1 MKVTGFTIA
10 RNVVK
15 FDYPIVEAIKSVLPL
30 CDQFLILVGESE
42 DNTLAY
48 LQSLN
53 DPKIIIRTS
62 KWNETLQDG
71 GKVLAVETDKAFQMI
86 DADTDWCFY
95 IQADEIVHEKYLPL
109 IKAGMQKHLSND
121 KIDGLLFKYLH
132 FYHSYDYIAKSS
144 RFYKHEIR
152 IIKNDKSIFSYIDA
166 QGFRKGNNKK
176 LNVAK
181 LDAFIYHYG
190 WVRPPVNMK
199 AKQESIMKYY
209 HNQDHINKVIG
220 DEEGFDYTQFNF
232 YLEKFIG
239 THPRLMEKRVSAMNW
254 NFSIDQYRDDLLPK
268 EKFKKA
274 MRKYLGINLEYA
286 NYNLV

>member
-15 FDYPIVEAIKSVLPL
+15 FDYPIKEAIESILPI
-30 CDQFLILVGESE
+30 CDQFLILVGDSE
-42 DNTLAY
+42 DDTLAY
-48 LQSLN
+48 LQSFN
-53 DPKIIIRTS
+53 NPKIIIKES
-62 KWNETLQDG
+62 VWNETLQDG

-86 DADTDWCFY
+86 DADTNWCFY
-95 IQADEIVHEKYLPL
+95 IQADEVVHEKYLPV
-109 IKAGMQKHLSND
+109 IKAGMQNNVSNK

-132 FYHSYDYIAKSS
+132 FYHSYNYIAKSS

-152 IIKNDKSIFSYIDA
+152 IVRNDKSIFSYIDA
-166 QGFRKGNNKK
+166 QGFRKGDNQK

-181 LDAFIYHYG
+181 LNAFIYHYG
-190 WVRPPVNMK
+190 WVRPPVHMK

-209 HNQDHINKVIG
+209 HNQEHIDEVIG
-220 DEEGFDYTQFNF
+220 EEDAFDYTQFNF
-232 YLEKFIG
+232 YIESFNG
-239 THPRLMEKRVSAMNW
+239 THPALMQNRVNAMDWPFDPN
-254 NFSIDQYRDDLLPK
+254 QYRKELLPK

-286 NYNLV
+286 NYKLV